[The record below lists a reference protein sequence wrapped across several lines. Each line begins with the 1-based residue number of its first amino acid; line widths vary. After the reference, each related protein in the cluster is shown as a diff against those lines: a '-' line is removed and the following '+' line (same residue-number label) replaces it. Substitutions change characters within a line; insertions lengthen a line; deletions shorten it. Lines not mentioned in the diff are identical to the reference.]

1 MNKIDLNDPE
11 LKKKIVK
18 YLIITLLV
26 SLCARY
32 TTSIILPN
40 DDVLLIGLSAGIIF
54 GILDMYMPSINLNI

>member
-1 MNKIDLNDPE
+1 MNKD

-54 GILDMYMPSINLNI
+54 AILDMYMPSINLNI

>member
-1 MNKIDLNDPE
+1 MNKD

-26 SLCARY
+26 SLSARY

-40 DDVLLIGLSAGIIF
+40 NDVLLIGLSAGIIF
-54 GILDMYMPSINLNI
+54 GMLDMCMPSINLNI